1 MKEKGIEYFVSTLRS
16 KYGHRTRG
24 ETERPGAWQQTD
36 SGGGQAWDVYTI
48 RFRREKAGPRAVE
61 SKYTIP
67 WAPGGASRAEE
78 GQFPPGTRRE
88 WKWPPGSQ
96 ATCQG
101 AAG

>member
-1 MKEKGIEYFVSTLRS
+1 MGIELGE
-16 KYGHRTRG
+16 KQRG
-24 ETERPGAWQQTD
+24 RGRGSRQTV
-36 SGGGQAWDVYTI
+36 GWGQAWDVYTI

>member
-1 MKEKGIEYFVSTLRS
+1 MGIELGE
-16 KYGHRTRG
+16 KQRG
-24 ETERPGAWQQTD
+24 RGRGSRQTV
-36 SGGGQAWDVYTI
+36 GGGQAWDVYTI